1 MLNNNYL
8 VVAAMDSGMQD
19 SSSHSDVPVQ
29 TDFGT
34 TVSKAWFTIIMMLAY
49 VMLCWDFRTS
59 ETNQFSAKSLV
70 HYIRA

>member
-8 VVAAMDSGMQD
+8 VVASMDSGMQD

-34 TVSKAWFTIIMMLAY
+34 TVSKALIMMLAY
-49 VMLCWDFRTS
+49 VMLCWTS
-59 ETNQFSAKSLV
+59 ETNQFSAKSLD
-70 HYIRA
+70 RT